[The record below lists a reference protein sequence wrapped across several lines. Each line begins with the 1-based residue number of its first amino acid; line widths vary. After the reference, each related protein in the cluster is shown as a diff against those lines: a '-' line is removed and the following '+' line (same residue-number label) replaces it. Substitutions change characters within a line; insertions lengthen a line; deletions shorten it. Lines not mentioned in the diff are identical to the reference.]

1 MFISYIHFLDLSH
14 VGMFGQF
21 ISSVTVKKYGTPIC
35 IEEDPLS
42 TTLLG
47 VTT

>member
-1 MFISYIHFLDLSH
+1 MFISYIHFLGLSH

-35 IEEDPLS
+35 IEEDPSQLQ
-42 TTLLG
+42 LLG
-47 VTT
+47 VPT